1 MYYSISQTKIAA
13 VDDLGQVHQIISTG
27 KYILH
32 HDYVF
37 DKDGNLVTLASL
49 KTNSYSTSRSEDLI
63 LRIDTKTGK
72 ILNVVDLGNILG
84 DYKKTTKRP
93 ASTTNSEGVYGLDW
107 MHINAIQYL
116 GDETYVLS
124 SRETSTIIKI
134 SNLFESSPNLDY
146 LIGPKSLWKDTS
158 YSSKVLKKIGSF
170 VPATGQHSITY
181 QKTKKSGVYRV
192 YLFNNNYGASST
204 NPSYNWGKF
213 SGVQVKNNLSMSK
226 EEINQAFSYYYE
238 YEVDEN
244 KGTYKLIKKISVPYS
259 SHVSSVQKKDGNII
273 VDSGFQGL
281 FGEYSKSG
289 KLLQQYKIKL
299 NKYMGYRVYKYDF
312 NGFYFNK

>member
-1 MYYSISQTKIAA
+1 M
-13 VDDLGQVHQIISTG
+13 DDLRQMHQIISTG

-72 ILNVVDLGNILG
+72 ILN

-158 YSSKVLKKIGSF
+158 YSSKVLKKI
-170 VPATGQHSITY
+170 A
-181 QKTKKSGVYRV
+181 
-192 YLFNNNYGASST
+192 
-204 NPSYNWGKF
+204 
-213 SGVQVKNNLSMSK
+213 
-226 EEINQAFSYYYE
+226 
-238 YEVDEN
+238 
-244 KGTYKLIKKISVPYS
+244 VPYS